1 MTAFDPHS
9 GHKPRSRSRH
19 IRGGFTLPAVLVVVA
34 ALLILAVGILL
45 VTGIE
50 RSTARSFVDRQRAEL
65 AARSGIEEIRNVLA
79 RETANDDFLVFQSTL
94 PQPIE
99 QTTPPREPAPHL
111 FIARASIEE
120 GITAYRYVPLFS
132 THQDPQVQ
140 DKTQLRTP
148 EVEPLFNPEENQ
160 RIDFTT
166 LPYQDKVRAAWI
178 PIRDDKNRIIAR
190 YAYWVEDLQG
200 KIDALNAGN
209 TKGPEG
215 AHLRTAYPFPAP
227 GMNREALS
235 WTEPKL
241 DQIAIHVLDP
251 ASGDKPAGSLTK
263 DLIKGRPAMLS
274 PDSALGAAGIL
285 PPLARDAR
293 GIPQSPLAA
302 AVEANVTTVV
312 RPWQERPTIPFAP
325 GIDPQVSGK
334 PKLNLTA
341 LLELPRGAAIEA
353 FAGLLKTALPDFER
367 RNPVFPENYHET
379 LAAAAFDYADAD
391 QDITVE
397 SGRYRGLESAPLLSE
412 VYLQVNYLGRTT
424 RDGRR
429 ILNWRFTVCAELWNM
444 SNLPAN
450 GSARVSY
457 EVDLRPATGFGS
469 SPDAFPFDD
478 PELLDDPTQA
488 THNLTKEGGLYWTPA
503 QNVSLGPNQYRF
515 LKFADVLYSI
525 DAGSASVSVG
535 ENFDLVE
542 NEGSRGISL
551 QWNGNTA
558 DRIEKIKR
566 LDTANNNNS
575 QWAFRMGT
583 AKTVAKAGIPG
594 HTYRSVGR
602 YWNNMGDPRISYYI
616 RSIPLDENAT
626 PENLSPNRR
635 NVRIS
640 SIYNATTGPT
650 RFFGRVLPSEW
661 PDGGHNSQVGSWS
674 VTKTETILPTDTRY
688 NYDSTDEFTAPLRIS
703 NAGRFFS
710 PTELGHI
717 HDPLMWRFAYN
728 NAQDTSTLLGGNF
741 PASRLYFPD
750 VIQLS
755 TADATYGGG
764 NTLRVGRREHPRFD
778 VPGQR
783 AAHLLDLFHAGDSTS
798 EAEEDRRGP
807 LVTMEG
813 SVNLNTAG
821 RDAIRA
827 LAAGV
832 LMQDRSIARM
842 TNRSHRPA
850 PHLSPA
856 IQPLFGNI
864 GTPTTTKAAD
874 RIADAI
880 IACRPFAS
888 WAEVA
893 SASIRPRL
901 TPDLNVADPSQVFG
915 NREMYSQGDNLQW
928 NDAAAEET
936 FARVFEASTL
946 RSRNFRVWVVAQA
959 LTPLAAGSTAKPE
972 VLAEVRRSFTLF
984 ADPGPRDDDGA
995 IKPDEVT
1002 IEITHE
1008 NDF

>member
-1 MTAFDPHS
+1 MKATDHHPGNHPKGPLRPHS
-9 GHKPRSRSRH
+9 
-19 IRGGFTLPAVLVVVA
+19 GGFTLPAVLVVVA

-50 RSTARSFVDRQRAEL
+50 RSTTRSFVDRQRAEL
-65 AARSGIEEIRNVLA
+65 AARAGFEEVRSLLA
-79 RETANDDFLVFQSTL
+79 RETANDDFIVLQSAL
-94 PQPIE
+94 KQPIQ
-99 QTTPPREPAPHL
+99 QTQPPRDPAPHL
-111 FIARASIEE
+111 FIARAGIEE

-132 THQDPQVQ
+132 THHTPQVQ
-140 DKTQLRTP
+140 DSTQLRTP
-148 EVEPLFNPEENQ
+148 EVEPLVNPAEDG

-166 LPYQDKVRAAWI
+166 LPYQDQVRAAWI
-178 PIRDDKNRIIAR
+178 PVRDEKNRTIAR

-200 KIDALNAGN
+200 KIDAKSAGN
-209 TKGPEG
+209 TKGPDG
-215 AHLRTAYPFPAP
+215 GHLRTAYPFPAP
-227 GMNREALS
+227 GMNSAELS

-241 DQIAIHVLDP
+241 DQVAIHVLDP

-263 DLIKGRPAMLS
+263 DLIAGRPAMLS

-285 PPLARDAR
+285 PPLARDSR
-293 GIPQSPLAA
+293 GVPQSPLAA
-302 AVEANVTTVV
+302 AVEANVATTL
-312 RPWQERPTIPFAP
+312 RAYEERPLIPFAP

-334 PKLNLTA
+334 PKLNLNA
-341 LLELPRGAAIEA
+341 LLELPREAGIEA
-353 FAGLLKTALPDFER
+353 FAGLIKTALPEFER
-367 RNPVFPENYHET
+367 RNPAFPENYLET
-379 LAAAAFDYADAD
+379 LAAAAFDYADKD
-391 QDITVE
+391 QDISVE
-397 SGRYRGLESAPLLSE
+397 NGRYRGLESAPLLSE
-412 VYLQVNYLGRTT
+412 VYLQVNYLGRST

-444 SNLPAN
+444 SNLPAS

-457 EVDLRPATGFGS
+457 EVDLHPATGFGS

-478 PELLDDPTQA
+478 PELLDDPAQS
-488 THNLTKEGGLYWTPA
+488 THSLTKEDGLYWTPE
-503 QNVSLGPNQYRF
+503 QSISLGPNQYRF

-525 DAGSASVSVG
+525 DAGSASTSVG

-542 NEGSRGISL
+542 NEGSRGMSL
-551 QWNGNTA
+551 QWNGKTT
-558 DRIEKIKR
+558 DRIAKIKR

-575 QWAFRMGT
+575 QWSFRMPT
-583 AKTVAKAGIPG
+583 PRTVAKAGIPG

-616 RSIPLDENAT
+616 RSIPLDENAA

-640 SIYNATTGPT
+640 SIYKANTAPT
-650 RFFGRVLPSEW
+650 RFYGRVLPSEW

-674 VTKTETILPTDTRY
+674 ATTTETVLPTDPRF
-688 NYDSTDEFTAPLRIS
+688 NFDSTDETSAPLRIS
-703 NAGRFFS
+703 NAGHFFS
-710 PTELGHI
+710 PTELGHL
-717 HDPLMWRFAYN
+717 HDPLMWKFAYN
-728 NAQDTSTLLGGNF
+728 NSQDTNTLLGGNF
-741 PASRLYFPD
+741 PTNRLFFPD

-764 NTLRVGRREHPRFD
+764 NTLRIGRREHPRFD
-778 VPGQR
+778 APGLR
-783 AAHLLDLFHAGDSTS
+783 AAHLLDLFHAGHSTWDD
-798 EAEEDRRGP
+798 EERRGP
-807 LVTMEG
+807 LVAMHG
-813 SVNLNTAG
+813 NVNLNTAG

-832 LMQDRSIARM
+832 LMQDKRIARM
-842 TNRSHRPA
+842 TSRSHRPA

-864 GTPTTTKAAD
+864 GTPTESKAAD
-874 RIADAI
+874 KVADAI
-880 IACRPFAS
+880 LAGRPFAS

-893 SASIRPRL
+893 SASIRPRQAPDPN
-901 TPDLNVADPSQVFG
+901 TPDPLQVFG
-915 NREMYSQGDNLQW
+915 NREMYPQTDNLEW

-959 LTPLAAGSTAKPE
+959 IAPQAAGSTAKPE
-972 VLAEVRRSFTLF
+972 ILAEVRRAFTIF
-984 ADPGPRDDDGA
+984 SDPGTRDPDGA
-995 IKPDEVT
+995 IQTGEFSIRT
-1002 IEITHE
+1002 THE